1 MLRQS
6 FMECGGVAAAF
17 EAVAPLLYSRGASRI
32 LCRRALCRA
41 IRLNFV
47 LVSPFSISQNF
58 LGHLHLICP

>member
-41 IRLNFV
+41 IRL
-47 LVSPFSISQNF
+47 
-58 LGHLHLICP
+58 